1 MHLTQPSFQLTDY
14 ARLKSL
20 IYAWYD
26 GQVPEDNGDI
36 KFGENVHWYK
46 SQEGAN
52 ASDII
57 DNWYFDEEP
66 KWNYDEPHVTS
77 ETQEFSQIIWNATQ
91 RFGCGQ
97 AVSKGSRGGT
107 WTVCYYDPPGNT
119 PGQEKVNVFQSEYD
133 NESGEEEETSTQDSG
148 SSSSS
153 SDATTTSSALTTNA
167 GASIRA
173 LVSSQRSLGRN
184 LKHDFLF

>member
-1 MHLTQPSFQLTDY
+1 MTDY

-52 ASDII
+52 ATDVI

-66 KWNYDEPHVTS
+66 KWNYDEPRVTP
-77 ETQEFSQIIWNATQ
+77 ETKDFSQITWNSTK

-97 AVSKGSRGGT
+97 AVSKGIQGGT

-119 PGQEKVNVFQSEYD
+119 PGLEKENVFKSTFGY
-133 NESGEEEETSTQDSG
+133 EEPTST
-148 SSSSS
+148 
-153 SDATTTSSALTTNA
+153 TTTSSSSEVTSSTATPSE
-167 GASIRA
+167 SIRE

-184 LKHDFLF
+184 LKQDFLF